1 MTPFMQ
7 DSCESYKSFPQKLC
21 KIVTSLAQKTRSCKI
36 LVRFQNYKQ
45 LSRARITH
53 IATSCAKF
61 LQDLQESCTKTD
73 WTFLGR
79 QLQDFYWD
87 LNLRALKS
95 LVPERFLFAVD
106 LYVYMQLAILQISAV
121 QSRNGANSSGYA
133 IRHNALCFCVPKL
146 CWHNQRSPFHCQ
158 LFVFLPQFTSQP
170 HRERNAAA
178 CMQVHQVHEIHFA
191 QLMKN
196 TLSSS
201 GLSSND

>member
-79 QLQDFYWD
+79 QLQDIYWD
-87 LNLRALKS
+87 LNLRALKKFS
-95 LVPERFLFAVD
+95 ARKIFICCRS
-106 LYVYMQLAILQISAV
+106 YVYMQLAILYISAV
-121 QSRNGANSSGYA
+121 QSRNGSGQTCPVTQPGIVLYA
-133 IRHNALCFCVPKL
+133 FAYLNYAGIINAG
-146 CWHNQRSPFHCQ
+146 
-158 LFVFLPQFTSQP
+158 LFTAVFLLSLLASHIANVMQQHACRFTRCMKFILRSQ
-170 HRERNAAA
+170 
-178 CMQVHQVHEIHFA
+178 
-191 QLMKN
+191 
-196 TLSSS
+196 
-201 GLSSND
+201 